1 MIRMIGK
8 TVICLML
15 FFAYMIPQVMAAPV
29 PVKVRGT
36 AVAGDTVRAQQDA
49 QRKAVYRVLSTMLD
63 DSDKNNAV
71 VKQIME
77 HYQEYTGKVTVSK
90 KVTEANKLYLN
101 ATVMVDMDKLHNAVH
116 DGVAKEQKKHRDDV
130 SAFLI
135 RVLDE
140 KGKISPEGNIA
151 VQKVYETT
159 YKNRGFSTDTADE
172 FNIWVKDHNEVY
184 ASFVQQTAA
193 KVQTDY
199 MGVTTAVIGEV
210 KIIKCQETADAIDVE
225 AKVQLKSLDMINNG
239 KVIADFTEDYTLAV
253 VKNVGREQA
262 IKQLLY
268 KAAMNSSSYLAEQTL
283 AYWNK

>member
-8 TVICLML
+8 TIICIML
-15 FFAYMIPQVMAAPV
+15 AFAYMMPQVMAAPV

-36 AVAGDTVRAQQDA
+36 AVAGDIVRAQQDA

-71 VKQIME
+71 VKRIMD
-77 HYQEYTGKVTVSK
+77 HYQEYTGKVTVGK
-90 KVTEANKLYLN
+90 KVIEANKLYLN

-116 DGVAKEQKKHRDDV
+116 DNVAKEQKKHRDDV

-140 KGKISPEGNIA
+140 KGRISPEGNIA

-172 FNIWVKDHNEVY
+172 FNSWVKDHNEVY
-184 ASFVQQTAA
+184 ASYVQQTAK

-199 MGVTTAVIGEV
+199 MSVTTAVIGEV
-210 KIIKCQETADAIDVE
+210 KIVKCQESSEAINVE
-225 AKVQLKSLDMINNG
+225 AKVQLKSLDMLNNG

-253 VKNVGREQA
+253 IKNVGHEQA

>member
-15 FFAYMIPQVMAAPV
+15 AFAYMMPQVMAAPV

-63 DSDKNNAV
+63 GSDKNNPV
-71 VKQIME
+71 VKQIMDR
-77 HYQEYTGKVTVSK
+77 YQEYTGKVTVNK

-101 ATVMVDMDKLHNAVH
+101 ATVMVDMDKLRNAVH
-116 DGVAKEQKKHRDDV
+116 DGVAKEQKEHRDDV

-140 KGKISPEGNIA
+140 KGEISPEGNSE

-159 YKNRGFSTDTADE
+159 YKNRGFSTDTTDE
-172 FNIWVKDHNEVY
+172 FNIWVKDHNEAY